1 MSDPIA
7 EALLTEET
15 DPKGGRKFRVVEL
28 FGDQPEVLDA
38 IRQLRLSGV
47 SYRQLSKRVK
57 KVTGHHVTPNAF
69 MNWLDSQDI
78 A

>member
-15 DPKGGRKFRVVEL
+15 DTKTGRTFRVLEL

-57 KVTGHHVTPNAF
+57 KVTGHYVAPGAF
-69 MNWLDSQDI
+69 LNWLESENI

>member
-7 EALLTEET
+7 EALLAEET
-15 DPKGGRKFRVVEL
+15 DPKDSRKFRVVEL
-28 FGDQPEVLDA
+28 FGDQPDVLDA
-38 IRQLRLSGV
+38 IRKLRLSGV

-57 KVTGHHVTPNAF
+57 KVTGHYVAPGAF
-69 MNWLDSQDI
+69 MNWLESENI